1 MKIIQ
6 NIEAYTDFLGKEK
19 LAVGYYYT
27 PTCGIC
33 KVLKPRVQLIVEK
46 LGIPSFEVN
55 LVELP
60 SVGAQQL
67 IMGVPTFVVY
77 AHGVEQW
84 REGAYVQFP
93 EFEKR
98 LSELKAGQLV

>member
-1 MKIIQ
+1 MKIIE
-6 NIEAYTDFLGKEK
+6 NISAYDDFLAQNT
-19 LAVGYYYT
+19 LALGYYYT

-77 AHGVEQW
+77 ADGKEQW
-84 REGAYVQFP
+84 REGAYVQFA

-98 LSELKAGQLV
+98 LSELKSGHLA

>member
-1 MKIIQ
+1 MKIIE
-6 NIEAYTDFLGKEK
+6 NIESYQDFLTREK
-19 LAVGYYYT
+19 IALGYYYT

-33 KVLKPRVQLIVEK
+33 KVLEPRVQLIVEK
-46 LGIPSFEVN
+46 LDIPSFEVN
-55 LVELP
+55 LVEMP
-60 SVGAQQL
+60 SLGAQQL

-77 AHGVEQW
+77 VDGKEQW

-98 LSELKAGQLV
+98 LSELKAGHLA